1 MIRSFNL
8 PATLCVAALALFCS
22 LYSIAVFG
30 AVPVPSITGPL
41 KVTADSYPFNAASTT
56 AVPQDLSQH
65 GYVEEEYLVS
75 GKANVYDFG
84 TSGKVMIKAPDAPYT
99 TRILVRR
106 PAEKSRFSGN
116 VILELLNPSLLY
128 DWDPQWMFSNSYF
141 IEHRDIWIGITAKP
155 VAAKA
160 LMKFNPERYAALSW
174 ANPLP
179 LGKTCAQ
186 SALSS
191 DSAPETE
198 NGLIWDIMSQVGAL
212 VRSDEKQNPLRG
224 FKVEYLYATGYSQ
237 TGAFLLTYIN
247 FIRPLPTAMRKNGKP
262 VYDGYLIGDGD
273 MFAPPLNQCSQSS
286 PPGVPA
292 TIVQPRKEPVI
303 SIATEGL
310 LSMTVVARRPD
321 SDAPDDRYRRYEVPA
336 ASHGN
341 HLVLGYAPRPGE
353 TEKAGVPTAAPK
365 CIGSDKYGITDF
377 PFEYLMNAAFANLDA
392 WTRSNIPPPRA
403 QVIATEPGGSGQDFR
418 VKTDKH
424 GNAVG
429 GLRTPYLDVPVAT
442 YYSRTKPADEK
453 SGNFCGAQGYKVP
466 FEKEKI
472 LALYPS
478 REVYLR
484 KVSAMVES
492 MVKARLLTAKDGEK
506 IKKDAEKLSAW

>member
-1 MIRSFNL
+1 
-8 PATLCVAALALFCS
+8 
-22 LYSIAVFG
+22 
-30 AVPVPSITGPL
+30 
-41 KVTADSYPFNAASTT
+41 
-56 AVPQDLSQH
+56 
-65 GYVEEEYLVS
+65 
-75 GKANVYDFG
+75 
-84 TSGKVMIKAPDAPYT
+84 
-99 TRILVRR
+99 
-106 PAEKSRFSGN
+106 
-116 VILELLNPSLLY
+116 
-128 DWDPQWMFSNSYF
+128 
-141 IEHRDIWIGITAKP
+141 
-155 VAAKA
+155 
-160 LMKFNPERYAALSW
+160 
-174 ANPLP
+174 
-179 LGKTCAQ
+179 
-186 SALSS
+186 
-191 DSAPETE
+191 
-198 NGLIWDIMSQVGAL
+198 MSQVGAL

-224 FKVEYLYATGYSQ
+224 FKVEYIYATGYSQ

-247 FIRPLPTAMRKNGKP
+247 FIRPLPTAMRANGKP

-273 MFAPPLNQCSQSS
+273 MFAPPLSQCSQSS

-341 HLVLGYAPRPGE
+341 HLVLRYAPRPGE
-353 TEKAGVPTAAPK
+353 TEKAGVPAAAPK

-403 QVIATEPGGSGQDFR
+403 QVIATELEGSGQDFR

-442 YYSRTKPADEK
+442 FYSQTKPVDEK
-453 SGNFCGAQGYKVP
+453 SGDFCGAQGYKVP

-478 REVYLR
+478 REVYLG